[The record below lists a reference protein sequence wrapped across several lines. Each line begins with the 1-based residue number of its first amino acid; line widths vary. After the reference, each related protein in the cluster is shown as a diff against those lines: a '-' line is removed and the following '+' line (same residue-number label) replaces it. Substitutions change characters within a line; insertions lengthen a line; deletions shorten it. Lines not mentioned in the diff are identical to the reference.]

1 MTLTR
6 TTFLCLLHNVWTTIW
21 SPLLLF
27 FIWFSGYFQF
37 HIDPRDVE
45 KIMFTCPYGTFVYRH
60 MWFGYAMHQP
70 VSSFH
75 RHVTAILHEMVEKF
89 MEVFMDNFLPFSHTF
104 DNCLTNI
111 NLMLARYERT
121 NLVLNREKCHFMVKE
136 DIVLGH
142 KVSDL
147 WIEVD

>member
-1 MTLTR
+1 MG
-6 TTFLCLLHNVWTTIW
+6 H
-21 SPLLLF
+21 LF
-27 FIWFSGYFQF
+27 T
-37 HIDPRDVE
+37 D
-45 KIMFTCPYGTFVYRH
+45 TCDL
-60 MWFGYAMHQP
+60 GYAMHQP

-75 RHVTAILHEMVEKF
+75 RHMTAILHEMVEKF